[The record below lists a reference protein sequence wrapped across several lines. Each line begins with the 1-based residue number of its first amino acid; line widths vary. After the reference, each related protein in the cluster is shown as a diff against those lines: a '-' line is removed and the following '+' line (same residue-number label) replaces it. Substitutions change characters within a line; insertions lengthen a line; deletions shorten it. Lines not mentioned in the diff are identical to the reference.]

1 MIDLKYLLLGEKGQ
15 QQMKFIK
22 VPFMDMKKKQIDT
35 QTTSPH
41 IL

>member
-22 VPFMDMKKKQIDT
+22 VPFMDMKKKTDT